1 VPRQPATFLMLR
13 ARPALGRAAVVLAV
27 VAGLLLTLVPDA
39 PAASSKSIKAQLT
52 EAVRRQQAAQARD
65 AQLTDDIV
73 KIERQLAADEQA
85 LAAVRTRLSKRA
97 RLVYTAGLGGAGLE
111 VMLTAD
117 DPDAALER
125 MSLLNAATRAD
136 RTALDRS
143 RSVRR
148 RVEAS
153 RRRLLLARRDSVKAL
168 AVMRAEGSRIER
180 LLRSAEATEETE
192 ALNARKEAVNARK
205 EALAARRPRRATR
218 SGGSLRMSG
227 NYACMVGSNHAFTD
241 TWGAPRSGGRRHKG
255 VDVFAPYG
263 SPAYAVTDGR
273 ISNIHSGG
281 NGGKMVYLRGNDGN
295 EYFYSHM
302 SSYASKVGDQVRAGE
317 IIAYVGDSGNARGGS
332 PHIHFEVHP
341 GGGAPINP
349 TPFAHR
355 VCG

>member
-1 VPRQPATFLMLR
+1 
-13 ARPALGRAAVVLAV
+13 VLAL
-27 VAGLLLTLVPDA
+27 VAGLVLTLAPEA
-39 PAASSKSIKAQLT
+39 PAASSKTIKAQLE
-52 EAVRRQQAAQARD
+52 EAVGRQQDAQARD
-65 AQLTDDIV
+65 AKLADDIV
-73 KIERQLAADEQA
+73 RLQRQLATDEKA
-85 LAAVRTRLSKRA
+85 LVAVRSRLSKRA

-125 MSLLNAATRAD
+125 ISLLNAATRSD
-136 RTALDRS
+136 REALDRS

-153 RRRLLLARRDSVKAL
+153 RRRLVLARRESVKAL
-168 AVMRAEGSRIER
+168 ASMRAEGARIER
-180 LLRSAEATEETE
+180 LLRSAESTERAVAINAAKSKQLA
-192 ALNARKEAVNARK
+192 ALNSRRQARAS
-205 EALAARRPRRATR
+205 R
-218 SGGSLRMSG
+218 SGGSLRLSG
-227 NYACMVGSNHAFTD
+227 DYACLVGSNHAFRD

-263 SPAYAVTDGR
+263 SPSYAVTNGV

-281 NGGKMVYLRGNDGN
+281 NGGKMVYLRGDDGN

-302 SSYASKVGDQVRAGE
+302 SSYASSEGDRVRAGE
-317 IIAYVGDSGNARGGS
+317 IIAYVGDTGNARGGS
-332 PHIHFEVHP
+332 PHVHFEVHP

-349 TPFAHR
+349 TPFTHR